1 MMSGA
6 GLYVIY
12 NNKEMNHFS
21 HVRLL
26 FECICKANVYL
37 RILFLTLF
45 YLDWVDNTFPVDEN
59 ISCVDR
65 LVCFC

>member
-26 FECICKANVYL
+26 FECIYKANVYM

-45 YLDWVDNTFPVDEN
+45 YLDWY
-59 ISCVDR
+59 
-65 LVCFC
+65 

>member
-26 FECICKANVYL
+26 FGCIYKANVYM

-45 YLDWVDNTFPVDEN
+45 YLDWY
-59 ISCVDR
+59 
-65 LVCFC
+65 

>member
-21 HVRLL
+21 HVRMLL
-26 FECICKANVYL
+26 ECICKANVNL

-45 YLDWVDNTFPVDEN
+45 YLDWY
-59 ISCVDR
+59 
-65 LVCFC
+65 